1 MVIDLTH
8 IQLTYVSQYCFVS
21 FRMDTFPKCS
31 VCHQEFTLKGPV
43 PYLLPC
49 LHAVCET
56 CVTSATG
63 GVISCSTCQREVN
76 LTDTSLQKDA
86 VRQKEI
92 FYLTVKHRPTE
103 LLCTNDDDGNQ
114 AVCWCQECEEF
125 LCEYCQNMHSSVR
138 LSRNHAVHNFGDI
151 TPQNL
156 ENETICS
163 IHEWYPLD
171 LFDKSCNM
179 CICCQCRRGEHA
191 DHDVGYLDEAAEGVT
206 QRIEQ
211 HRKDM
216 SALLSRQQTHLQSI
230 RQETQLTNRTQDTL
244 RKTIE
249 HTFRSLRS
257 QLDQREK
264 ELLIDLESQTMETKA
279 TLHAFETSC
288 EEHHARCTD
297 TSGYIRKCLLYASKS
312 VLLQLETTVE
322 GMTRTCLE
330 TASPKT
336 HDVPEAVFNTNGFS
350 KLKSDM
356 SGFGSIT
363 TLKEDSEGGTPEDKQ
378 TQTDDDY
385 LADLEQKHE
394 MELAKLES
402 NIASQNERTKQL
414 QQLTDK
420 LNAEA
425 NNMKLELA
433 KLESNIAS
441 HKESTEQLQRLT
453 EKLHAEANNMKLMLA
468 EKDQTCHVAL
478 ETINRLQ
485 TFLIGFPTEGCVHLL
500 KTGVVDRRMV
510 LNCLHLKYDK
520 DRVNLDYVH
529 INTEGDLVNRR
540 SDTRSAG
547 VGRLKKYWGTCSTAP
562 LPRAGCPQYWEMKCR
577 VSLDETLT
585 EYRRILE
592 VGVCREEQRDVWLW
606 LGERPGSY
614 SMSVSH
620 CTTHGRICRKTWKE
634 GKNVLCLPDTLPN
647 TAGASHTLQYGV
659 VYDDA
664 RKKIVFIDVKENK
677 VISTSNNVDTSQPL
691 WPMFG
696 VYNPHRLTVS
706 MTLVVGS
713 DINMT
718 EEKKAMIIKALSWW

>member
-1 MVIDLTH
+1 MSFPTLSPGSDLRVNSDGSL
-8 IQLTYVSQYCFVS
+8 QS
-21 FRMDTFPKCS
+21 RMDTFPKCS

-49 LHAVCET
+49 LHAVCEK
-56 CVTSATG
+56 CVTSAAG

-92 FYLTVKHRPTE
+92 FYLTVKQRPTE
-103 LLCTNDDDGNQ
+103 LLCTYEDDGNQ

-125 LCEYCQNMHSSVR
+125 LCQYSQNMHSSVK
-138 LSRNHAVHNFGDI
+138 LFRNHAVHKFGDI
-151 TPQNL
+151 THKNL
-156 ENETICS
+156 ENETNCS
-163 IHEWYPLD
+163 IHERYPLD
-171 LFDKSCNM
+171 LFDKNCDM
-179 CICCQCRRGEHA
+179 CICCQCRRGEHG
-191 DHDVGYLDEAAEGVT
+191 DHEVDYLDEAAERVT

-211 HRKDM
+211 HGKDL

-230 RQETQLTNRTQDTL
+230 RQETQLINRTQDTL

-257 QLDQREK
+257 HLDQREK
-264 ELLIDLESQTMETKA
+264 ELLIDLESQTRETKA
-279 TLHAFETSC
+279 TLHAFETSR

-297 TSGYIRKCLLYASKS
+297 ISGYIRKCLLYASKS
-312 VLLQLETTVE
+312 VLLQLENTVE

-330 TASPKT
+330 TASPET
-336 HDVPEAVFNTNGFS
+336 HDVPEAVFNTNGLS

-356 SGFGSIT
+356 SGFGNIT

-402 NIASQNERTKQL
+402 NIASHNERTEQL

-425 NNMKLELA
+425 NNMKL
-433 KLESNIAS
+433 
-441 HKESTEQLQRLT
+441 
-453 EKLHAEANNMKLMLA
+453 MLA
-468 EKDQTCHVAL
+468 EKDKSCKDAL
-478 ETINRLQ
+478 ETIDRLE
-485 TFLIGFPTEGCVHLL
+485 TLIAFTTEGCVHLL
-500 KTGVVDRRMV
+500 KTGIADRRMV
-510 LNCLHLKYDK
+510 LHCLHLKYDK
-520 DRVNLDYVH
+520 DRVNLDRVH
-529 INTEGDLVNRR
+529 INTEGELVNRK
-540 SDTRSAG
+540 SDTRPAG
-547 VGRLKKYWGTCSTAP
+547 EGRLKNFSGTCSTAP
-562 LPRAGCPQYWEMKCR
+562 LPRAGCPQYWEMESR
-577 VSLDETLT
+577 VSLDKTLPWDWV
-585 EYRRILE
+585 ILE
-592 VGVCREEQRDVWLW
+592 VGVCREEQRDMYW
-606 LGERPGSY
+606 LGGRPGSY
-614 SMSVSH
+614 RMIVAH
-620 CTTHGRICRKTWKE
+620 CPTHDGICRMTCQE
-634 GKNVLCLPDTLPN
+634 GKYGRCLPDTLPN
-647 TAGASHTLQYGV
+647 TAKTSHTLHYGV

-677 VISTSNNVDTSQPL
+677 VISTLDNVDSSQPL

-696 VYNPHRLTVS
+696 VYHQHLLTVS

-718 EEKKAMIIKALSWW
+718 EEKKAMIVKALL

>member
-1 MVIDLTH
+1 MSFPTLSPGSDLRVNSDGSL
-8 IQLTYVSQYCFVS
+8 QS
-21 FRMDTFPKCS
+21 RMDTFPKCS

-49 LHAVCET
+49 LHAVCEK
-56 CVTSATG
+56 CVTSAAG

-92 FYLTVKHRPTE
+92 FYLTVKQRPTE
-103 LLCTNDDDGNQ
+103 LLCTYEDDGNQ

-125 LCEYCQNMHSSVR
+125 LCQYSQNMHSSVK
-138 LSRNHAVHNFGDI
+138 LFRNHAVHKFGDI
-151 TPQNL
+151 THKNL
-156 ENETICS
+156 ENETNCS
-163 IHEWYPLD
+163 IHERYPLD
-171 LFDKSCNM
+171 LFDKNCDM
-179 CICCQCRRGEHA
+179 CICCQCRRGEHG
-191 DHDVGYLDEAAEGVT
+191 DHEVDYLDEAAERVT

-211 HRKDM
+211 HGKDL

-230 RQETQLTNRTQDTL
+230 RQETQLINRTQDTL

-257 QLDQREK
+257 HLDQREK
-264 ELLIDLESQTMETKA
+264 ELLIDLESQTRETKA
-279 TLHAFETSC
+279 TLHAFETSR

-297 TSGYIRKCLLYASKS
+297 ISGYIRKCLLYASKS
-312 VLLQLETTVE
+312 VLLQLENTVE

-330 TASPKT
+330 TASPET
-336 HDVPEAVFNTNGFS
+336 HDVPEAVFNTNGLS

-356 SGFGSIT
+356 SGFGNIT

-402 NIASQNERTKQL
+402 NIASHSERSERL
-414 QQLTDK
+414 QHLTDK
-420 LNAEA
+420 LN
-425 NNMKLELA
+425 
-433 KLESNIAS
+433 
-441 HKESTEQLQRLT
+441 
-453 EKLHAEANNMKLMLA
+453 AEANNMKLMLA
-468 EKDQTCHVAL
+468 EKDQTCQVAL

-485 TFLIGFPTEGCVHLL
+485 TSLIGFQTEGCVHLL
-500 KTGVVDRRMV
+500 KKRVVDRRMV

-520 DRVNLDYVH
+520 DRVNLAEVH
-529 INTEGDLVNRR
+529 INTEGDLVNIG
-540 SDTRSAG
+540 SGTRPAG
-547 VGRLKKYWGTCSTAP
+547 ERRLKKYWGTCSTAP
-562 LPRAGCPQYWEMKCR
+562 IPRAGCLQYWEMKSR
-577 VSLDETLT
+577 VSVDETLRVYT
-585 EYRRILE
+585 LILE
-592 VGVCREEQRDVWLW
+592 VGVCREEQRDVCPW
-606 LGERPGSY
+606 LGGSPGSY
-614 SMSVSH
+614 SMTVSH
-620 CTTHGRICRKTWKE
+620 CPTHGGICRRTRKE
-634 GKNVLCLPDTLPN
+634 GKYVLCLPDTLPN
-647 TAGASHTLQYGV
+647 TAGTSHTLHYGV

-677 VISTSNNVDTSQPL
+677 VISTVDNVDSSQPL

-696 VYNPHRLTVS
+696 VYNEPGLTVS

-718 EEKKAMIIKALSWW
+718 EEKKAMIVKALSRWWQ

>member
-1 MVIDLTH
+1 
-8 IQLTYVSQYCFVS
+8 
-21 FRMDTFPKCS
+21 MDTFPKCS

-56 CVTSATG
+56 CVTSAAG

-92 FYLTVKHRPTE
+92 FHLTVKHRPTE
-103 LLCTNDDDGNQ
+103 LLCTHEDDGNQ
-114 AVCWCQECEEF
+114 AACWCQECEEF
-125 LCEYCQNMHSSVR
+125 LCEYCQNMHSSFK

-156 ENETICS
+156 EIETNCS
-163 IHEWYPLD
+163 IHKRYPLD
-171 LFDKSCNM
+171 LFDKSCDM
-179 CICCQCRRGEHA
+179 CICSMCRRGEHA
-191 DHDVGYLDEAAEGVT
+191 DHEVGYLDEAAEGVT

-211 HRKDM
+211 HGKDL

-230 RQETQLTNRTQDTL
+230 RQDTQLTNRTQDRF

-264 ELLIDLESQTMETKA
+264 ELLIDLESQTRETKT
-279 TLHAFETSC
+279 TLHALEASC

-297 TSGYIRKCLLYASKS
+297 ISGYIRKCLLYASKS

-330 TASPKT
+330 TASPET
-336 HDVPEAVFNTNGFS
+336 HDVPEAVFNTNGLS

-356 SGFGSIT
+356 SGFGNIT

-394 MELAKLES
+394 MELAKLKS
-402 NIASQNERTKQL
+402 TIALDNERTEQL

-420 LNAEA
+420 LNAD
-425 NNMKLELA
+425 
-433 KLESNIAS
+433 
-441 HKESTEQLQRLT
+441 
-453 EKLHAEANNMKLMLA
+453 ANNMKLMLA
-468 EKDQTCHVAL
+468 EKEQSCQVAS
-478 ETINRLQ
+478 ENIHHLQ
-485 TFLIGFPTEGCVHLL
+485 TFLIDFPTEGCVHLL
-500 KTGVVDRRMV
+500 KTGVADRRMV
-510 LNCLHLKYDK
+510 LHCLHLKYDK
-520 DRVNLDYVH
+520 DRANLDKVH
-529 INTEGDLVNRR
+529 INTEGDLVNRK
-540 SDTRSAG
+540 SDTRPAG
-547 VGRLKKYWGTCSTAP
+547 KGRLKKYHGTCSTVP
-562 LPRAGCPQYWEMKCR
+562 LPRAGCPQYWEMKSR
-577 VSLDETLT
+577 VSLDKTAPEDLL
-585 EYRRILE
+585 ILQ
-592 VGVCREEQRDVWLW
+592 VGVCQEEQRD
-606 LGERPGSY
+606 LGHLIGGRPGSY
-614 SMSVSH
+614 CMNIAH
-620 CTTHGRICRKTWKE
+620 CTKHGGICRETRKE
-634 GKNVLCLPDTLPN
+634 WECVLHQPDTLPN
-647 TAGASHTLQYGV
+647 TAGASHTLHYGV

-677 VISTSNNVDTSQPL
+677 VISTSDNVDSSQPL

-696 VYNPHRLTVS
+696 VYNPHLLTVS
-706 MTLVVGS
+706 MTLLVGS

-718 EEKKAMIIKALSWW
+718 EEKKAMIVKAL